1 MSFSF
6 KIVVTF
12 SEIISS
18 IAFNFVNSWSNGSI
32 VITLN
37 EAHAKSIR
45 YRIVALPA
53 TIPFTI
59 TSMRDPVSVEFP
71 APESK

>member
-1 MSFSF
+1 MHLIFSIHGPASF
-6 KIVVTF
+6 
-12 SEIISS
+12 
-18 IAFNFVNSWSNGSI
+18 I
-32 VITLN
+32 VITMN